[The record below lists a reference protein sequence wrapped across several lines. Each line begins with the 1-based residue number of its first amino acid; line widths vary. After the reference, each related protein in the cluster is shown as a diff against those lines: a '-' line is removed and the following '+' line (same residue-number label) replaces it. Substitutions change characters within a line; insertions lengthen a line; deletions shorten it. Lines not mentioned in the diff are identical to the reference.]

1 MEKKKLWSDHLFR
14 YFWYALAELMLVVAI
29 YGVIFHEHFWA
40 VWRKEG
46 VAWILLAIVI
56 VSGGDFLIFEY
67 QKRERQKSSRL
78 LEQKLEEL
86 IIGRPSRHVLLNP
99 ADEYYE
105 LAKQVNR
112 LQSKQRQRNRRFE
125 QQGRDYLT
133 LLHSLKGGVAVFDQ
147 NKQLNLTNH
156 VFRNELQ
163 SMIEPLGKP
172 FYLIFLDAKLIALT
186 EKVYQTKQDQHTL
199 WYDRG
204 RDSWFDVQFIYV
216 PLSSSHYSVMV
227 IFNDITNTKRLEQKQ
242 RDFMANASHE
252 LRTPLTAI
260 QGFSETLLDG
270 ALADEATARD
280 FLEIILAQSNHLKE
294 LIDDISALAKDDPQ
308 AELQLTQ
315 LQIADLCQQLL
326 AGYTAQIEAKK
337 LTVMLEIEP
346 GLKVT
351 TDRRYLQ
358 HIMTNLFQ
366 NAIRYNTLG
375 GQIKIV
381 AKKAETTWSLAVT
394 NTGPAIKET
403 DKAKIFDRFYRAES
417 SHTTKGSGLGLSIVK
432 ESVQILRGKIT
443 VMSAENKPTCFE
455 VTLPLDE
462 NYLKIKKDNEYYEKE
477 IISFK

>member
-56 VSGGDFLIFEY
+56 VSGGNFLIFEY

-242 RDFMANASHE
+242 RDFMAH
-252 LRTPLTAI
+252 L
-260 QGFSETLLDG
+260 FH
-270 ALADEATARD
+270 RD
-280 FLEIILAQSNHLKE
+280 L
-294 LIDDISALAKDDPQ
+294 
-308 AELQLTQ
+308 
-315 LQIADLCQQLL
+315 
-326 AGYTAQIEAKK
+326 
-337 LTVMLEIEP
+337 
-346 GLKVT
+346 
-351 TDRRYLQ
+351 
-358 HIMTNLFQ
+358 
-366 NAIRYNTLG
+366 
-375 GQIKIV
+375 
-381 AKKAETTWSLAVT
+381 
-394 NTGPAIKET
+394 
-403 DKAKIFDRFYRAES
+403 
-417 SHTTKGSGLGLSIVK
+417 
-432 ESVQILRGKIT
+432 
-443 VMSAENKPTCFE
+443 
-455 VTLPLDE
+455 
-462 NYLKIKKDNEYYEKE
+462 
-477 IISFK
+477 